1 MGLGT
6 MTSREMH
13 RSDSGQMLFAP
24 QYPARAPEVNYAKE
38 TSYSINQ
45 LERRNRLER
54 EGSTESK
61 SASPVPSSKASSVS
75 GHTTASMA
83 SYRETKNYLLKQGF
97 TSREVLDAPTIFHL
111 RNYAIKKGV
120 DITPLQ
126 KELATATSAVEAAR
140 SASKEAAQRAETAAR
155 EAREAQ
161 VVLQRATPTKA
172 SAHSHV
178 AEPQPDEPAETS
190 PGGSPV
196 KGIRASSSST
206 LAMVQARAAA
216 SASALGSFMGGSSAL
231 LPLLPT

>member
-97 TSREVLDAPTIFHL
+97 TSREVLDAPTSPKQ
-111 RNYAIKKGV
+111 AG
-120 DITPLQ
+120 TPL
-126 KELATATSAVEAAR
+126 SPR
-140 SASKEAAQRAETAAR
+140 
-155 EAREAQ
+155 
-161 VVLQRATPTKA
+161 
-172 SAHSHV
+172 
-178 AEPQPDEPAETS
+178 S
-190 PGGSPV
+190 PGRGRGTQR
-196 KGIRASSSST
+196 KG
-206 LAMVQARAAA
+206 
-216 SASALGSFMGGSSAL
+216 GGRVA
-231 LPLLPT
+231 